1 MQEDIIIPISIFGVS
16 ALIVWMSLFFAAKR
30 RLEAYKTLQLAIEK
44 GQPLTPE
51 SLASMART
59 RSPIADLRWGIIF
72 VAIAAGF
79 ASFATIVSFGQ
90 TGEGAE
96 FRQAFYGIATF
107 PLFIGLAFL
116 GLHFFANENKRR

>member
-1 MQEDIIIPISIFGVS
+1 MQEDVFVPIAIFGS
-16 ALIVWMSLFFAAKR
+16 LALIIWMSLFFAAKR
-30 RLEAYKTLQLAIEK
+30 RLEAYKTIQLAIEK

-51 SLASMART
+51 ALGSMARM

-79 ASFATIVSFGQ
+79 ASFATIIAFGHD
-90 TGEGAE
+90 GEAAE
-96 FRQAFYGIATF
+96 VRQALYGIATF
-107 PLFIGLAFL
+107 PLFIGIAFL